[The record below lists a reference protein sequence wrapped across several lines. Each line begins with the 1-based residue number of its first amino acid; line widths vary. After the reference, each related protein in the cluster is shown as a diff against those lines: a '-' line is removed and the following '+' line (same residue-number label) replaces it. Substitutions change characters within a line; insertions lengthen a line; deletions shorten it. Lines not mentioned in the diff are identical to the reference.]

1 MKEMTLDRRL
11 WLSMLGAPTIWLIF
25 LQSAYAL
32 VLFAC
37 QKGQPS
43 ILHYLSAT
51 FLAFTLA
58 SGIASWR
65 RWVSVSRHWP
75 SEERGEEDRR
85 GAMAM
90 IGLLQSGLFS
100 LLIITS
106 WAAITILD
114 PCKNASWP

>member
-1 MKEMTLDRRL
+1 MKETTLDRRL
-11 WLSMLGAPTIWLIF
+11 WFSMLGAPTLWLIF
-25 LQSAYAL
+25 LQSAYVL

-37 QKGQPS
+37 SKGQPFS
-43 ILHYLSAT
+43 LHLLSGM
-51 FLAFTLA
+51 FLAVTVATGLA
-58 SGIASWR
+58 AWR
-65 RWVSVSRHWP
+65 RWVVVGKRWP
-75 SEERGEEDRR
+75 SEERAEDDRR

-114 PCKNASWP
+114 PCKNVSWP